1 MVTKWVCFFVKKK
14 KTNKHVFWTKESD
27 KTPKPLEIIAMN
39 SEHNPQPIASQFWSV
54 VSPDNLFLQL

>member
-1 MVTKWVCFFVKKK
+1 MKKK
-14 KTNKHVFWTKESD
+14 QTNKHVFWTKESD